1 MATVAN
7 LKAKLVMD
15 IGQFEEAAERAVGKA
30 RSSGKMIES
39 ALKKAGTSFTRT
51 LGAAAVGTFGAAAV
65 AEITSAVS
73 ASTEQL
79 KNGGSA
85 AEAVLTGV
93 YNGIL
98 NIGKGIPIIGDFGTA
113 LVNVMN
119 REYSML
125 AENNKMLNERANLL
139 QKSIGVQDTPQQQ
152 VLKQIGVS
160 DYTAMEESSRKLLE
174 LDIERKRVLN
184 GLREEWFKF
193 EELVKST
200 PSTLGEYGDSQQRF
214 QDIRKQFAERYAAL
228 QLDFDLQQKQ
238 IEQAQERAKLEESI
252 AEAKRQQAEEAA
264 IIQREDQAAASFLDN
279 LQSQYEALTLSERER
294 LELQMQRLKLWP
306 EEIEAATKLY
316 DQIQRAKELQDEQR
330 RLDDLKAKADEEA
343 AQNRKIALE
352 AMDAADRAS
361 SVETL
366 DTAIG
371 GVKVQGMMDASL
383 SRLVPLQEAQKAYL
397 KAIADNTKPAAG
409 GAP

>member
-15 IGQFEEAAERAVGKA
+15 IGQFEQAAERAVGTAKRTGVSISRALSQVGKDWERSMLNFGKGLVGMQAVDSGMRALGGYLKELDLSKLETFDDIVSSISDGIGNTIKA
-30 RSSGKMIES
+30 IPLLGGAYELGEGLGSLMGVGAEDKALDAADAARVAEGLKAKILQDQVQSIREYQERAEALRGLEGEALTQKQAEFEIDDKIAKLKS
-39 ALKKAGTSFTRT
+39 AAVAGTSP
-51 LGAAAVGTFGAAAV
+51 AAAAALV
-65 AEITSAVS
+65 AQAR
-73 ASTEQL
+73 EQL
-79 KNGGSA
+79 TQTMQKDLEA
-85 AEAVLTGV
+85 A
-93 YNGIL
+93 
-98 NIGKGIPIIGDFGTA
+98 
-113 LVNVMN
+113 
-119 REYSML
+119 R
-125 AENNKMLNERANLL
+125 
-139 QKSIGVQDTPQQQ
+139 
-152 VLKQIGVS
+152 
-160 DYTAMEESSRKLLE
+160 
-174 LDIERKRVLN
+174 
-184 GLREEWFKF
+184 
-193 EELVKST
+193 
-200 PSTLGEYGDSQQRF
+200 
-214 QDIRKQFAERYAAL
+214 
-228 QLDFDLQQKQ
+228 
-238 IEQAQERAKLEESI
+238 ERAKIEESI
-252 AEAKRQQAEEAA
+252 AELKKEQAKEQA
-264 IIQREDQAAASFLDN
+264 IIQQEDQAAASFLES
-279 LQSQYEALTLSERER
+279 LKSQHEALTLSERER

-316 DQIQRAKELQDEQR
+316 EQIERAKELQDEQR
-330 RLDDLKAKADEEA
+330 RMDDLKAKADEEA

>member
-15 IGQFEEAAERAVGKA
+15 IGQFEQAAERAVGTAKRTGVSISRALSQVGKDWERSMLNFGKGLVGMQAVDSGMRALGGYLKELDLSKLKTFDDIVSSISDGIGNTIKA
-30 RSSGKMIES
+30 IPLLGGAFELGEGLGSLMGVGAEDKALDAADAARVAEGLKAKILQDQVQSIREYQERAEALRGLEGEALTQKQAEFEIDDKIAKLKS
-39 ALKKAGTSFTRT
+39 AAVAGTSP
-51 LGAAAVGTFGAAAV
+51 AAAAALV
-65 AEITSAVS
+65 AQAR
-73 ASTEQL
+73 EQL
-79 KNGGSA
+79 TQTMQKDLEA
-85 AEAVLTGV
+85 A
-93 YNGIL
+93 
-98 NIGKGIPIIGDFGTA
+98 
-113 LVNVMN
+113 
-119 REYSML
+119 RERS
-125 AENNKMLNERANLL
+125 
-139 QKSIGVQDTPQQQ
+139 
-152 VLKQIGVS
+152 
-160 DYTAMEESSRKLLE
+160 
-174 LDIERKRVLN
+174 
-184 GLREEWFKF
+184 
-193 EELVKST
+193 
-200 PSTLGEYGDSQQRF
+200 
-214 QDIRKQFAERYAAL
+214 
-228 QLDFDLQQKQ
+228 
-238 IEQAQERAKLEESI
+238 KLEESI
-252 AEAKRQQAEEAA
+252 AEAKRQQAEEEA
-264 IIQREDQAAASFLDN
+264 IIQREDQAAASFLES
-279 LQSQYEALTLSERER
+279 LKSQHEALTLSERER

-316 DQIQRAKELQDEQR
+316 EQIERAKELQDEQR
-330 RLDDLKAKADEEA
+330 RMDDLKAKADEEA

>member
-15 IGQFEEAAERAVGKA
+15 VGQFEQAAEKAVGTAKRTGVSISRALSQVGKDWERSMLNFGKGLVGMQAVDSGMRALGGYLKELDLSKLETFNDVVSSISDGIGNTIKA
-30 RSSGKMIES
+30 IPLLGGAFELGEGIGSLMGVGAQDKALDAAAAVRDAESQKAKVLQDQLQLLRQQQERADALRGLQGEALEQKKAEFEIEDRL
-39 ALKKAGTSFTRT
+39 AKLKSVAVAGTSAGT
-51 LGAAAVGTFGAAAV
+51 AA
-65 AEITSAVS
+65 
-73 ASTEQL
+73 
-79 KNGGSA
+79 
-85 AEAVLTGV
+85 
-93 YNGIL
+93 
-98 NIGKGIPIIGDFGTA
+98 A
-113 LVNVMN
+113 LVNQA
-119 REYSML
+119 REQLTQTM
-125 AENNKMLNERANLL
+125 
-139 QKSIGVQDTPQQQ
+139 QKD
-152 VLKQIGVS
+152 
-160 DYTAMEESSRKLLE
+160 LE
-174 LDIERKRVLN
+174 
-184 GLREEWFKF
+184 
-193 EELVKST
+193 
-200 PSTLGEYGDSQQRF
+200 
-214 QDIRKQFAERYAAL
+214 AAR
-228 QLDFDLQQKQ
+228 
-238 IEQAQERAKLEESI
+238 ERAKLEESI

-264 IIQREDQAAASFLDN
+264 IIQREDQAAASFLES
-279 LQSQYEALTLSERER
+279 LKSQHEALTLSERER

-316 DQIQRAKELQDEQR
+316 EQIQRAKELQDEQR
-330 RLDDLKAKADEEA
+330 RMDDLKAKADEEA

>member
-98 NIGKGIPIIGDFGTA
+98 NIGKGIPIIGDLGTA

>member
-15 IGQFEEAAERAVGKA
+15 IGQFEQAAEKAIGKAKSTGKTIGQALSHVGKDWERSMLNFGKSLVGMHALDSAMRSFGNYLKELDTSKLESVADYASEISNGIGSAIKALPLLGGAYELGEGLGSLMGVGAQDKALDAADAA
-30 RSSGKMIES
+30 RVAEGLKAKILQDQVESIRQYQERAEALRGLEGEALTQKQAEFEIEDKINK
-39 ALKKAGTSFTRT
+39 LKAAAAAGTSPAS
-51 LGAAAVGTFGAAAV
+51 AAALV
-65 AEITSAVS
+65 AQAR
-73 ASTEQL
+73 EQL
-79 KNGGSA
+79 TQTMQKDLEA
-85 AEAVLTGV
+85 A
-93 YNGIL
+93 
-98 NIGKGIPIIGDFGTA
+98 
-113 LVNVMN
+113 
-119 REYSML
+119 R
-125 AENNKMLNERANLL
+125 
-139 QKSIGVQDTPQQQ
+139 
-152 VLKQIGVS
+152 
-160 DYTAMEESSRKLLE
+160 
-174 LDIERKRVLN
+174 
-184 GLREEWFKF
+184 
-193 EELVKST
+193 
-200 PSTLGEYGDSQQRF
+200 
-214 QDIRKQFAERYAAL
+214 
-228 QLDFDLQQKQ
+228 
-238 IEQAQERAKLEESI
+238 ERAKLEESI

-316 DQIQRAKELQDEQR
+316 EQIQRAKELQDEQR
-330 RLDDLKAKADEEA
+330 RMDDLKAKADEEA

>member
-98 NIGKGIPIIGDFGTA
+98 NIGKGIPIIGDLGTA
-113 LVNVMN
+113 LVNVMT

-193 EELVKST
+193 EELVKGT

-214 QDIRKQFAERYAAL
+214 QDIRKQFQERYAAL

-316 DQIQRAKELQDEQR
+316 EQIQRAKELQDEQR

>member
-15 IGQFEEAAERAVGKA
+15 VGQFEQAAEKAVGTAKRTGVSISRALSQVGKDWERSMLNFGKGLVGMQAVDSGMRALGGYLKELDLSKLETFNDVVSSISDGIGNTIKA
-30 RSSGKMIES
+30 IPLLGGAFELGEGIGSLMGVGAQDKALDAAAAVRDAESQKAKVLQDQLQLLRQQQERADALRGLQGEALEQKKAEFEIEDRL
-39 ALKKAGTSFTRT
+39 AKLKSVAVAGTSAGT
-51 LGAAAVGTFGAAAV
+51 AA
-65 AEITSAVS
+65 
-73 ASTEQL
+73 
-79 KNGGSA
+79 
-85 AEAVLTGV
+85 
-93 YNGIL
+93 
-98 NIGKGIPIIGDFGTA
+98 A
-113 LVNVMN
+113 LVNQA
-119 REYSML
+119 REQLTQTM
-125 AENNKMLNERANLL
+125 
-139 QKSIGVQDTPQQQ
+139 QKD
-152 VLKQIGVS
+152 
-160 DYTAMEESSRKLLE
+160 LE
-174 LDIERKRVLN
+174 
-184 GLREEWFKF
+184 
-193 EELVKST
+193 
-200 PSTLGEYGDSQQRF
+200 
-214 QDIRKQFAERYAAL
+214 AAR
-228 QLDFDLQQKQ
+228 
-238 IEQAQERAKLEESI
+238 ERAKLEESI

-264 IIQREDQAAASFLDN
+264 IIQREDQAAASFLES
-279 LQSQYEALTLSERER
+279 LKSQHEALTLSERER

-316 DQIQRAKELQDEQR
+316 EQIQRAKDLQDEQR
-330 RLDDLKAKADEEA
+330 RMDDLKAKADEEA

>member
-15 IGQFEEAAERAVGKA
+15 IGQFEQAAEKAVGTAKRTGVSISRALSQVGKDWERSMLNFGKGLVGMQAVDSGMRALGGYLKELDLSKLETFDDVVSSISDGIGNTIKA
-30 RSSGKMIES
+30 IPLLGGAFELGEGIGSLMGVGAQDK
-39 ALKKAGTSFTRT
+39 ALDA
-51 LGAAAVGTFGAAAV
+51 AAAVRDAESQKAKVLQDQLQLLRQQQERADALRGLQGEALEQKKAEFEIEDKITKLKAAAV
-65 AEITSAVS
+65 AGTNPASAAALV
-73 ASTEQL
+73 AQAREQL
-79 KNGGSA
+79 TQTMQKDLEA
-85 AEAVLTGV
+85 A
-93 YNGIL
+93 
-98 NIGKGIPIIGDFGTA
+98 
-113 LVNVMN
+113 
-119 REYSML
+119 R
-125 AENNKMLNERANLL
+125 
-139 QKSIGVQDTPQQQ
+139 
-152 VLKQIGVS
+152 
-160 DYTAMEESSRKLLE
+160 
-174 LDIERKRVLN
+174 
-184 GLREEWFKF
+184 
-193 EELVKST
+193 
-200 PSTLGEYGDSQQRF
+200 
-214 QDIRKQFAERYAAL
+214 
-228 QLDFDLQQKQ
+228 
-238 IEQAQERAKLEESI
+238 ERAKLEESI

-264 IIQREDQAAASFLDN
+264 IIQREDQAAASFLES
-279 LQSQYEALTLSERER
+279 LRSQHEALTLSERER

-316 DQIQRAKELQDEQR
+316 EQIQRAKELQDEQR
-330 RLDDLKAKADEEA
+330 RMDDLKAKADEEA

>member
-15 IGQFEEAAERAVGKA
+15 IGQFEQAAERAVGTAKRTGVSISRALSQVGKDWERSMLNFGKGLVGMQAVDSGMRALGGYLKELDLSKLETFDDIVSSISDGIGNTIKA
-30 RSSGKMIES
+30 IPLLGGAFELGEGIGSLMGVGAEDKALDAADAARVAEGLKAKILQDQVQSIREYQERAEALRGLEGEALTQKQAEFEIDDKIAKLKS
-39 ALKKAGTSFTRT
+39 AAVAGTSP
-51 LGAAAVGTFGAAAV
+51 AAAAALV
-65 AEITSAVS
+65 AQAR
-73 ASTEQL
+73 EQL
-79 KNGGSA
+79 TQTMQKDLEA
-85 AEAVLTGV
+85 A
-93 YNGIL
+93 
-98 NIGKGIPIIGDFGTA
+98 
-113 LVNVMN
+113 
-119 REYSML
+119 R
-125 AENNKMLNERANLL
+125 
-139 QKSIGVQDTPQQQ
+139 
-152 VLKQIGVS
+152 
-160 DYTAMEESSRKLLE
+160 
-174 LDIERKRVLN
+174 
-184 GLREEWFKF
+184 
-193 EELVKST
+193 
-200 PSTLGEYGDSQQRF
+200 
-214 QDIRKQFAERYAAL
+214 
-228 QLDFDLQQKQ
+228 
-238 IEQAQERAKLEESI
+238 ERAKIEESI
-252 AEAKRQQAEEAA
+252 AELKKEQAKEQA
-264 IIQREDQAAASFLDN
+264 IIQQEDQAAASFLES
-279 LQSQYEALTLSERER
+279 LRSQHEALTLSERER

-316 DQIQRAKELQDEQR
+316 EQIERAKELQDEQR
-330 RLDDLKAKADEEA
+330 RMDDLKAKADEEA